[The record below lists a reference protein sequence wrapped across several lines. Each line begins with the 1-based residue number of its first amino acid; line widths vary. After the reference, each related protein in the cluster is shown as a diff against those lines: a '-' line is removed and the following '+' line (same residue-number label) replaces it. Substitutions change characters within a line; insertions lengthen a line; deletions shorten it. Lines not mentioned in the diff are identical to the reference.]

1 MYSSVLA
8 LLLRSLRMDVR
19 SRGAHLA
26 RLGLMVAIYLS
37 VIQIQLTGAWVGAP
51 GLSFFTSILW
61 LNLTFVTL
69 IGIGAFSSV
78 ITEEKEE
85 DTLGLLQM
93 AGVSPLA
100 LLMGKV
106 GGRFFQALALLVVQ
120 YPFARLS
127 ITLGGVGIEQIRAAY
142 ISLTA
147 YVVMLAGLGVLFST
161 ISRTGRAAGR
171 LMVLA
176 LILYGLIPWACG
188 MQVAKLAANG
198 ATTIFLPLLEVVS
211 QASLYIQ
218 LGQILSTGYQSPLLN
233 VVVVSNLL
241 VGVAC
246 FLLAWALFGITSHS
260 QHTEFVVRELP
271 TSKAGLLRW
280 FRPGRPTIN
289 PLVWKEF
296 YFAVGGIPGLLVR
309 AGFYIG
315 LFTLLFVL
323 LVAVGEEPEPSTVF
337 NVFLVVQML
346 VLPIDASMLVSRSMQ
361 EEVRG
366 QTIAALVMLP
376 ASVPSIVY
384 AKLAGAMLGLIPGA
398 LCFMIALV
406 SSGIFVRSEWFM
418 GGVILFMVPYVLLLP
433 HLTAVIALVAR
444 WGATPL
450 AIGSLYVIQTVEG
463 MLLLPI
469 VLFFQNAPGEF
480 YMTCLGLMNVALCIA
495 CHFEVMRRFRK
506 LAEK

>member
-1 MYSSVLA
+1 MYSGVLA

-37 VIQIQLTGAWVGAP
+37 IIQVQLTGAWVGAP

-69 IGIGAFSSV
+69 IGLSAFSSV

-100 LLMGKV
+100 LLLGKV
-106 GGRFFQALALLVVQ
+106 GGRLFQALALLVVQ

-127 ITLGGVGIEQIRAAY
+127 ITLGGVGVEQVRAAY
-142 ISLTA
+142 ISLAA
-147 YVVMLAGLGVLFST
+147 YVVMMAGLGVLFST
-161 ISRTGRAAGR
+161 ISRTSRAAAR

-188 MQVAKLAANG
+188 MQVARLAANG
-198 ATTIFLPLLEVVS
+198 ATSLFRPVLEVVS
-211 QASLYIQ
+211 QVSLYIQ
-218 LGQILSTGYQSPLLN
+218 LGQILSTGYQSPFMN
-233 VVVVSNLL
+233 VVVASNMLL
-241 VGVAC
+241 GVAC
-246 FLLAWALFGITSHS
+246 FLLAWALFAIMPQS
-260 QHTEFVVRELP
+260 QYTESVVRELP
-271 TSKAGLLRW
+271 TTNAGLLRW
-280 FRPGRPTIN
+280 CRPGRPTFN

-309 AGFYIG
+309 TGFYIG
-315 LFTLLFVL
+315 LFALLYV
-323 LVAVGEEPEPSTVF
+323 VSAATGVDTKPSTAF
-337 NVFLVVQML
+337 AVFLMAHVAI
-346 VLPIDASMLVSRSMQ
+346 LPIDASLLVSRSMQ
-361 EEVRG
+361 DEVRG
-366 QTIAALVMLP
+366 QTIASLVMLP
-376 ASVPSIVY
+376 QSVPSIVY
-384 AKLAGAMLGLIPGA
+384 AKLTGAMLGLIPGIFS
-398 LCFMIALV
+398 LMIALV
-406 SSGIFVRSEWFM
+406 GSGLIGRVQSFEELIF
-418 GGVILFMVPYVLLLP
+418 LFIVPYLLLLP

-450 AIGSLYVIQTVEG
+450 AIGALYAIQTVES
-463 MLLLPI
+463 MLLLPV
-469 VLFFQNAPGEF
+469 VLIFQGAPTEM
-480 YMTCLGLMNVALCIA
+480 YLACLGLMNIALCIA